1 MIRRIE
7 QDGELIA
14 LIVPHDHAP
23 EGLEFFTPNEFSQQL
38 AYMKRPAGHRIP
50 AHVHH
55 EVPREVRFTR
65 EVLFIRRGRARID
78 LYTQEKVFVMS
89 EILEGGDVIL
99 LASGG
104 HGMTMLEPTE
114 IIEVKQGPYTGTED
128 KERFE

>member
-7 QDGELIA
+7 KDGELIA
-14 LIVPHDHAP
+14 IIVPNDHAP

-38 AYMKRPAGHRIP
+38 AYMKRPTGHRIP

-78 LYTQEKVFVMS
+78 LYTQGKAFVAS
-89 EILEGGDVIL
+89 QILETGDVIL
-99 LASGG
+99 LAAGG

>member
-1 MIRRIE
+1 MIKRIE
-7 QDGELIA
+7 HDGELIA
-14 LIVPHDHAP
+14 LIIPGDHAP

-65 EVLFIRRGRARID
+65 EVLFIRRGRARMD
-78 LYTQEKVFVMS
+78 LYTQDRHFVAS
-89 EILEGGDVIL
+89 EELKSGDVIL
-99 LASGG
+99 LAAGG

-114 IIEVKQGPYTGTED
+114 IIEVKQGPYTGAED

>member
-1 MIRRIE
+1 MIKRIE
-7 QDGELIA
+7 KDGELLA
-14 LIVPHDHAP
+14 LIVPSDHAP
-23 EGLEFFTPNEFSQQL
+23 DGIEFFTPNEFSQQL
-38 AYMKRPAGHRIP
+38 AYMRRPAGHRIP

-78 LYTQEKVFVMS
+78 LYTQHKQFVAS
-89 EILEGGDVIL
+89 HELATGDVIL
-99 LASGG
+99 LAAGG

-114 IIEVKQGPYTGTED
+114 IVEVKQGPYAGVED

>member
-1 MIRRIE
+1 MIRRVE
-7 QDGELIA
+7 KDGELIA
-14 LIVPHDHAP
+14 LIVPRNHAP
-23 EGLEFFTPNEFSQQL
+23 EGLEFYTPNEFSQQL
-38 AYMKRPAGHRIP
+38 AYMKRPAGYRIP

-78 LYTQEKVFVMS
+78 LYTQEKAFVAS
-89 EILEGGDVIL
+89 EVLETGDVIL
-99 LASGG
+99 LAAGG

>member
-7 QDGELIA
+7 KDGELIA
-14 LIVPHDHAP
+14 LVVPHDHTP
-23 EGLEFFTPNEFSQQL
+23 EGIEFFTPNEFSQQL

-55 EVPREVRFTR
+55 EVPREVLFTR
-65 EVLFIRRGRARID
+65 EVLFIRRGRARMD
-78 LYTQEKVFVMS
+78 LYTQQREPVASVV
-89 EILEGGDVIL
+89 LEGGDVIL

-104 HGMTMLEPTE
+104 HGMTMLEETE
-114 IIEVKQGPYTGTED
+114 IIEVKQGPYAGAED